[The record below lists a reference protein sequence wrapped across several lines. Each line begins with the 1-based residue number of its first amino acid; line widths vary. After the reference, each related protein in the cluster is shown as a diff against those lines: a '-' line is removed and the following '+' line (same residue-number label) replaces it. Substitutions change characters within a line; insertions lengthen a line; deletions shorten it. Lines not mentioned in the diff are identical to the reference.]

1 MEVKKVKA
9 DAMYPA
15 SVPRLL
21 NVLLRKL
28 PGEVREKVE
37 ESFRN
42 GGSRWIRL
50 GRFRSHLST
59 SSDDGSIHLVLHED

>member
-1 MEVKKVKA
+1 
-9 DAMYPA
+9 MYPA
-15 SVPRLL
+15 SVPRFL

-28 PGEVREKVE
+28 PREVREKVE
-37 ESFRN
+37 ESLETADLVD
-42 GGSRWIRL
+42 RL